1 VTTFADARVELACLV
16 RRIERVVAERD
27 GLRARGARPEYDA
40 KERSLAELRRK
51 LADVARD
58 SATRELGNAA

>member
-1 VTTFADARVELACLV
+1 MTSFADARVELACLV

-27 GLRARGARPEYDA
+27 ELRARGARPEYDA
-40 KERSLAELRRK
+40 KERSLVELHWK
-51 LADVARD
+51 LAAFARE